1 MLNGRGRSIAIEPDA
16 CMKVYNIVSIK
27 KIYSSVYLDS
37 CTTSP
42 LQQLMESL
50 EKTSKKYFAL

>member
-37 CTTSP
+37 CTTFPSAIT
-42 LQQLMESL
+42 
-50 EKTSKKYFAL
+50 KAG